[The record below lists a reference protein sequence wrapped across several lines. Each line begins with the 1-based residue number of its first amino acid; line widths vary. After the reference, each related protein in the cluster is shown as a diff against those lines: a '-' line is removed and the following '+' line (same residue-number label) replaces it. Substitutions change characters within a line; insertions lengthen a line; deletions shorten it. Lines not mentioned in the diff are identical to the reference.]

1 MLANSLD
8 TEEAFVIPG
17 SGDPLSSPDETGQA
31 GLPDPSF
38 SGGAFCRRDKDYSK
52 AGRKRGSR
60 KAIFSSGR
68 EKLLSGTLQIFSNG
82 AWGIPEEVGLM
93 L

>member
-1 MLANSLD
+1 M
-8 TEEAFVIPG
+8 VPG

-31 GLPDPSF
+31 GLPGPSF
-38 SGGAFCRRDKDYSK
+38 SGGAFCKGDKDYSEM
-52 AGRKRGSR
+52 KRGS
-60 KAIFSSGR
+60 KKTIFSSGR

-82 AWGIPEEVGLM
+82 VWGIPEEVGLK